1 MLYYDVGYERI
12 ELVDRDAIFF
22 KKAVFDVNRQ
32 MQTATFTHFDLE
44 SHTETEIKTPTT
56 DIIVDASSG

>member
-1 MLYYDVGYERI
+1 MLYYEVGYERI

-32 MQTATFTHFDLE
+32 MQTATFTHFNLE
-44 SHTETEIKTPTT
+44 TQTETKIETPTA
-56 DIIVDASSG
+56 DIIVDSSG

>member
-1 MLYYDVGYERI
+1 MLYYEVGYERI

-32 MQTATFTHFDLE
+32 MQTATFTHFNLE
-44 SHTETEIKTPTT
+44 TQTRTETETLTT
-56 DIIVDASSG
+56 DIIVDPSG